1 MHGTQKD
8 LFTQVIKRALATPL
22 SLGLLAMVSLLTLT
36 SPELWAVIMA
46 GIVAELAVLQNLVRS
61 ERFVRDI
68 RESAAEQTSQ
78 LQAERARE
86 VRSLAD
92 PVTAER
98 IVRIQQLQG
107 RLLREC
113 DAPGVKALTGGDAL
127 GVSRHQVAA
136 LLDQCLRLAERRRQ
150 LEAYLQETNP
160 SELQRQAVQ
169 IQEKWERAH
178 DDVARQLYEHAM
190 RQKRSELENCAA
202 IQQAV
207 ARIDG
212 QLEAIECSF
221 GNLLG
226 KVVRLKSIDATH
238 SAGARDQLC
247 RDLSELMAGVAAL
260 EQSVD
265 ETLSQ

>member
-1 MHGTQKD
+1 MHDAQKS
-8 LFTQVIKRALATPL
+8 LLTQVIKRALATPL
-22 SLGLLAMVSLLTLT
+22 SLGLLAMVSLLVITT
-36 SPELWAVIMA
+36 PELWPVTLA
-46 GIVAELAVLQNLVRS
+46 GIFAELAVLQSLIRS

-68 RESAAEQTSQ
+68 RDGAAEQASQ
-78 LQAERARE
+78 LQAERARA
-86 VRSLAD
+86 VRSLVD
-92 PVTAER
+92 PITAER
-98 IVRIQQLQG
+98 IVRIQQLQE
-107 RLLREC
+107 RLLRES
-113 DAPGVKALTGGDAL
+113 DAAGVRALTAGDAL

-136 LLDQCLRLAERRRQ
+136 LLDQCLRLAERRHQ
-150 LEAYLQETNP
+150 LVAYLQETNP
-160 SELQRQAVQ
+160 TELQRQAVQ

-226 KVVRLKSIDATH
+226 KLVRLKSIDAT
-238 SAGARDQLC
+238 SASAVRDQLC

-265 ETLSQ
+265 ETLSH